1 MRANDEKPNNK
12 SQTLFFGIPKGTFYK
27 KSPLAGFGAAPHE
40 YSLTAAC
47 IRQPC
52 KRGFEALY
60 SYMLIAQFRWG
71 EDMRLFDTH
80 AHLTDKRFDNDRDTL
95 IRSLPASGV
104 ELVMD
109 VACDVHETYGVI
121 ALAEKYPFIYAAV
134 GTHPHEAAGMEQ
146 AHLDI
151 IRSQLEHEKVLAIGE
166 IGLDYHYDFSP
177 RDVQKKWFALQLE
190 LAQERGVPVILH
202 IREAFQ
208 DCMDILRAHRRGLK
222 GVMHCFSGSY
232 EIARECLDM
241 GLYIAFGGAL
251 TFANAVKQVETAA
264 RLPMDRIVIETDC
277 PYMTPAPYR
286 GRRNDPSLVG
296 YVAERLALIRGM
308 DAERAA
314 EKTLE
319 NGMALFE
326 M

>member
-1 MRANDEKPNNK
+1 M
-12 SQTLFFGIPKGTFYK
+12 
-27 KSPLAGFGAAPHE
+27 
-40 YSLTAAC
+40 
-47 IRQPC
+47 
-52 KRGFEALY
+52 
-60 SYMLIAQFRWG
+60 
-71 EDMRLFDTH
+71 
-80 AHLTDKRFDNDRDTL
+80 
-95 IRSLPASGV
+95 
-104 ELVMD
+104 
-109 VACDVHETYGVI
+109 
-121 ALAEKYPFIYAAV
+121 
-134 GTHPHEAAGMEQ
+134 
-146 AHLDI
+146 
-151 IRSQLEHEKVLAIGE
+151 
-166 IGLDYHYDFSP
+166 
-177 RDVQKKWFALQLE
+177 
-190 LAQERGVPVILH
+190 ILH

-319 NGMALFE
+319 NGMTLFE